1 MIRLEGKVVNR
12 RPDGLYEVEFKKGD
26 KAITLA
32 CYISG
37 RWKYRYRHAKV
48 MVGDRVLVELNPY
61 DKEKGKIIRKV
72 R

>member
-1 MIRLEGKVVNR
+1 MIKLEGKIINR
-12 RPDGLYEVEFKKGD
+12 RPDGLYEVEFEKNNKK
-26 KAITLA
+26 IQLV

-37 RWKYRYRHAKV
+37 RWKYRYRNLRL

-61 DKEKGKIIRKV
+61 DKNKGKIIRKL